1 MDARGGE
8 RPAASPADTLR
19 RSKWP
24 RNGAGFPCRVGGHVM
39 RAWFETKDRIRGFVD
54 RLYAARGLAPQRFR
68 AWAGLDD
75 GERLAG
81 EWLARADLPIWEP
94 GIGEAQLRARFGE
107 SA

>member
-1 MDARGGE
+1 MHGVANARPQA
-8 RPAASPADTLR
+8 RPIPCGV
-19 RSKWP
+19 RSGRGTEWE
-24 RNGAGFPCRVGGHVM
+24 FPCRVGGHVM

-68 AWAGLDD
+68 TWAGLGD

-81 EWLARADLPIWEP
+81 EWLARADLPTWEP

>member
-1 MDARGGE
+1 
-8 RPAASPADTLR
+8 
-19 RSKWP
+19 
-24 RNGAGFPCRVGGHVM
+24 M

-68 AWAGLDD
+68 AWAGLGD